1 MHDLGEISD
10 DALVAL
16 YGEVMG
22 ELHRRGVV
30 RSGNNPIADIAERVI
45 ADFYGVEPQPPNS
58 KSYDVVTRTGKRLQV
73 KALRRTKASRR
84 NLSPLRSLDFDFVVA
99 VVFAVD
105 MQLVEA
111 VFVPIDAV
119 HDHMRWS
126 KTWSANCLSVTDTLL
141 ADPRV
146 ERLPAEVLVDRRK
159 RARSSRASRTLD
171 PAFQLPP
178 PSP

>member
-1 MHDLGEISD
+1 VPGLSEIT
-10 DALVAL
+10 DAELVAL

-30 RSGNNPIADIAERVI
+30 RSANNPIADIAERVI

-58 KSYDVVTRTGKRLQV
+58 KSYDVVTRTGKTLQV

-111 VFVPIDAV
+111 VFVPVNAV
-119 HDHMRWS
+119 RDHMRWS
-126 KTWSANCLSVTDTLL
+126 NTWNANCLSLTETLL

-146 ERLPAEVLVDRRK
+146 ERLPAQALIDGDAQRPKRRT
-159 RARSSRASRTLD
+159 RA
-171 PAFQLPP
+171 P
-178 PSP
+178 